1 MLEIITAITTSV
13 TAILSVY
20 IAYKSH
26 RTTINERK
34 REKEEFSIKLM
45 ELHENKNKQ
54 YLNKIYLLSEFD
66 IELDVEQGQ
75 QNMIYNF
82 INNKD
87 IYNETINYIGNTEK
101 FKEEKIEQL
110 SLENTRT
117 LSNSISKSLDLLT
130 QIAILE
136 ELKHDSKVNEIMT
149 HHHGNET
156 AAYKFQSKAIQKS
169 SKELLLLFKYD

>member
-1 MLEIITAITTSV
+1 MLEVITAITTSV

-20 IAYKSH
+20 IAYRSH
-26 RTTINERK
+26 KTAINERI
-34 REKEEFSIKLM
+34 REKQEFSIKLM
-45 ELHENKNKQ
+45 ELHENRNKQ

-66 IELDVEQGQ
+66 IDLDVESGH
-75 QNMIYNF
+75 QNMLYNF
-82 INNKD
+82 ITNKD

-136 ELKHDSKVNEIMT
+136 ELKHDSKVNEVMT
-149 HHHGNET
+149 HHHKKER
-156 AAYKFQSKAIQKS
+156 AAYIYQNKEIKKAA
-169 SKELLLLFKYD
+169 KELLLIFKYD

>member
-1 MLEIITAITTSV
+1 RFIILYSFHHSKPNSFPTRRSSDLKTA
-13 TAILSVY
+13 
-20 IAYKSH
+20 
-26 RTTINERK
+26 INERK
-34 REKEEFSIKLM
+34 REKQEFSIKLM
-45 ELHENKNKQ
+45 ELHENRNKQ

-75 QNMIYNF
+75 QNMLYNF
-82 INNKD
+82 TKTKEIH
-87 IYNETINYIGNTEK
+87 NETIKYISNTEK

-117 LSNSISKSLDLLT
+117 LSNSISQSIDLLT

-136 ELKHDSKVNEIMT
+136 ELKHDPKVNEIMT

-156 AAYKFQSKAIQKS
+156 AAYKFQSKAI
-169 SKELLLLFKYD
+169 

>member
-13 TAILSVY
+13 TAILSVF
-20 IAYKSH
+20 IAYRSH
-26 RTTINERK
+26 KTTINERK
-34 REKEEFSIKLM
+34 REIKEFSIKLL
-45 ELHENKNKQ
+45 ELHENRNKQ

-66 IELDVEQGQ
+66 IEFDVELGQ

-82 INNKD
+82 IKNKE
-87 IYNETINYIGNTEK
+87 IYNETIKYISNTEK

-117 LSNSISKSLDLLT
+117 LSNSISQSLDLLT

-136 ELKHDSKVNEIMT
+136 ELKNDPKVNEVMT
-149 HHHGNET
+149 HHHGNER
-156 AAYKFQSKAIQKS
+156 AAYIHQSKEIKKAA
-169 SKELLLLFKYD
+169 KELLLFFEND